1 MSGPSWAGLTG
12 KGAVHARKCQHVL
25 ERAIGGIAAL
35 VGTPIVYRLRAAN
48 AHASVSRNW
57 LWPTWWMLVP
67 LIIVIVGLIIARVP
81 QSFDLRRSILR
92 SRLFARRRGR

>member
-1 MSGPSWAGLTG
+1 MPEIPDPIEPRAQLGWAL
-12 KGAVHARKCQHVL
+12 
-25 ERAIGGIAAL
+25 AIGGIAAL

-48 AHASVSRNW
+48 ANVPLSRNW

-67 LIIVIVGLIIARVP
+67 LAGVLIGLLIARVP
-81 QSFDLRRSILR
+81 QSFDLRRSLLR